1 VIEVKF
7 TEKPCGCPRL
17 SDAGKEVF
25 LRLAMDMAVER
36 AYRSNGMGYGAFI
49 DDDLWFKKHWF
60 KKIISIL
67 FLRPRI
73 TQLLKPSEYYRKGY
87 LKAFADVRTSLL
99 EIK

>member
-1 VIEVKF
+1 MIEVKL

-17 SDAGKEVF
+17 DDAGKEVF

-36 AYRSNGMGYGAFI
+36 AYRANGMGYGAFL

-60 KKIISIL
+60 KKIVSRL
-67 FLRPRI
+67 FLNPTI
-73 TQLLKPSEYYRKGY
+73 TQLLKPSEYYELGYNQAFTDIRK
-87 LKAFADVRTSLL
+87 SLL